1 MWWCVDVCVPVETL
15 HECDGCNIGKEGGRI
30 GDSNPMRSGAA
41 GHAIFQTSDCSNWWT
56 NQSTL
61 FSEFTG
67 SFIPGGL
74 GSIKTLQK
82 CSVYIANG
90 VQPRLRLK
98 KKKKKFSLTSV
109 PGGHST
115 SVTECLGHPW
125 VSSLPG
131 PHALSGR
138 TVSTIMVTA
147 DLPPTTFLPP
157 PKESILSLW
166 ESIGLGRSRVGE
178 REMS

>member
-30 GDSNPMRSGAA
+30 GDSNPMRSGSA

-98 KKKKKFSLTSV
+98 KKKKVFTHVSARRALDVCDWMSWASLSV
-109 PGGHST
+109 QPPWPPC
-115 SVTECLGHPW
+115 TEWQDCLHNYGDSWSP
-125 VSSLPG
+125 
-131 PHALSGR
+131 PHHL
-138 TVSTIMVTA
+138 
-147 DLPPTTFLPP
+147 LTTPQGVYPVPVRKHRF
-157 PKESILSLW
+157 
-166 ESIGLGRSRVGE
+166 R
-178 REMS
+178 

>member
-98 KKKKKFSLTSV
+98 KKKSFHSRQCQAGTRRLWLNVLGIPECPASLA
-109 PGGHST
+109 PMH
-115 SVTECLGHPW
+115 W
-125 VSSLPG
+125 VAG
-131 PHALSGR
+131 LSPQLWWQLI
-138 TVSTIMVTA
+138 S
-147 DLPPTTFLPP
+147 PP
-157 PKESILSLW
+157 PPSYHPPRSLSCPC
-166 ESIGLGRSRVGE
+166 EKASV
-178 REMS
+178 